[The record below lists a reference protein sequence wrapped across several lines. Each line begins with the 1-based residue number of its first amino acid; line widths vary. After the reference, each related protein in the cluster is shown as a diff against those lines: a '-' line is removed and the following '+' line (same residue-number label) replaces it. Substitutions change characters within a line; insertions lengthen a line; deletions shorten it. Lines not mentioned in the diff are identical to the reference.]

1 MSDDYESS
9 KGFDPN
15 DSGDATIDSDG
26 DGIANAEEVAMGTDP
41 NNSDS
46 DGDGQSDG
54 SEKNSGSD
62 PNNSDDRYVDSDGDG
77 MSDDYESSKGFDPN
91 DPTDSTVDSDG
102 DGIANADEVAMVTDP
117 NNSDSDSD
125 SSNSDSSANE
135 KVSSETD
142 SNVSGSDE
150 KTSTDS
156 SVISFSSGDIIY
168 QFSTNISEID
178 DNDPKLNK
186 LLNELSNSS
195 TKLTL
200 VGHADSTGEEAYNN
214 SLSIKRAMSVYNFL
228 IRNGYPPSLLSYK
241 GLGENQPIGDN
252 NTTQGRQSNRR
263 VELIINK

>member
-1 MSDDYESS
+1 
-9 KGFDPN
+9 
-15 DSGDATIDSDG
+15 
-26 DGIANAEEVAMGTDP
+26 MGTDP

-62 PNNSDDRYVDSDGDG
+62 PNNTNDKYVDSDGDG

-91 DPTDSTVDSDG
+91 DSSDATVDSDG
-102 DGIANADEVAMVTDP
+102 DGIANADEVAMGTDP
-117 NNSDSDSD
+117 NNSDSDGD
-125 SSNSDSSANE
+125 NSNSDSSNY
-135 KVSSETD
+135 D
-142 SNVSGSDE
+142 DNVGEIASDE

-156 SVISFSSGDIIY
+156 SIISFSSGDIIY

-178 DNDPKLNK
+178 DSDSKLNK

-200 VGHADSTGEEAYNN
+200 IGHADSTGEADYNN
-214 SLSIKRAMSVYNFL
+214 SLSLKRAMSVYNFL
-228 IRNGYPPSLLSYK
+228 IRKGYPSSLLNYE

-252 NTTQGRQSNRR
+252 NTVRGRQLNRR

>member
-1 MSDDYESS
+1 
-9 KGFDPN
+9 
-15 DSGDATIDSDG
+15 
-26 DGIANAEEVAMGTDP
+26 MGTDP

-54 SEKNSGSD
+54 SEQNSGSD

-77 MSDDYESSKGFDPN
+77 
-91 DPTDSTVDSDG
+91 
-102 DGIANADEVAMVTDP
+102 IANADEVAMGTDP

-135 KVSSETD
+135 KVLSETD

-156 SVISFSSGDIIY
+156 SVISFNSGDIIY

-178 DNDPKLNK
+178 DNDSKLNK

-200 VGHADSTGEEAYNN
+200 IGHADSTGEEAYNN
-214 SLSIKRAMSVYNFL
+214 SLSVKRAMSVYNFL
-228 IRNGYPPSLLSYK
+228 IRNGYPPSLLTYE

-252 NTTQGRQSNRR
+252 NTVQGRQLNRR
-263 VELIINK
+263 VELIMNK

>member
-1 MSDDYESS
+1 
-9 KGFDPN
+9 
-15 DSGDATIDSDG
+15 
-26 DGIANAEEVAMGTDP
+26 MGTDP

-62 PNNSDDRYVDSDGDG
+62 PNNSNDKYVDSDGDG

-91 DPTDSTVDSDG
+91 DSSDATVDSDG
-102 DGIANADEVAMVTDP
+102 DGIANADEVAMGTDP
-117 NNSDSDSD
+117 NNSDSDGD
-125 SSNSDSSANE
+125 SSNGDSSNYDDNVGDIASDEVAQNNDSSANE
-135 KVSSETD
+135 DVSNETD
-142 SNVSGSDE
+142 NNVSGSDE
-150 KTSTDS
+150 KTSNDS
-156 SVISFSSGDIIY
+156 SIISFSSGDIIY

-178 DNDPKLNK
+178 DSDSKLNK

-200 VGHADSTGEEAYNN
+200 VGHADSTGEADYNN
-214 SLSIKRAMSVYNFL
+214 SLSLERAMSVYNFL
-228 IRNGYPPSLLSYK
+228 IRKGYPSSLLSYE

-252 NTTQGRQSNRR
+252 NTVQGRQLNRR